1 MKKDKEF
8 FLSVECFSYDYEKK
22 SYIIDPKEPYLY
34 PNDDD
39 EELDELEEEDE
50 DNYTQSDF

>member
-39 EELDELEEEDE
+39 EE
-50 DNYTQSDF
+50 